1 MQEKTSPVFVVATA
15 NDVSQLPPELLRK
28 GRWDEMFFVDLPN
41 DQEREISWSIQI
53 QKHGRDAEDYDLQ
66 QLSRTTEGVT
76 GSEIEQGFIEALY
89 LAFEHGRE
97 PTDLDVAQVL
107 NVTVP
112 LSKLMAEQVTA
123 LKQWSKGRARLA
135 TSQASHR
142 VARKIA
148 A

>member
-1 MQEKTSPVFVVATA
+1 VY
-15 NDVSQLPPELLRK
+15 
-28 GRWDEMFFVDLPN
+28 LPN
-41 DQEREISWSIQI
+41 DQEREIIWNIQI
-53 QKHGRDAEDYDLQ
+53 QKHGRDPKDYDFE
-66 QLSRTTEGVT
+66 QLSRMTEGFT
-76 GSEIEQGFIEALY
+76 GSEIEQAFIEALY

-97 PTDLDVAQVL
+97 PSDLDIAQVL

-123 LKQWSKGRARLA
+123 LKQWSKGRARSA